1 MTWRGKQ
8 FGLWTLGV
16 MVSLAFF
23 PPLVGGSDVKVD
35 ELLTEMRRAMWP
47 GEDMRA
53 RFEVQ
58 VLSALGEH
66 AYVTG
71 SYYRKGPSPDHTLQK
86 FVIESPLELRG
97 FEVSGETRVGK
108 PEQLYLYVPA
118 VRRVR
123 RLEVE
128 MRKESF
134 LGSDFNFEDLGF
146 EDLSTSMH
154 ELKGEVERGGGTH
167 YEVESVPAGDWMYQ
181 KIVRYIDKESYLPVE
196 THYFCWGV
204 GLCKVRK
211 IEHVEQI
218 GAYESPSVITMED
231 VLNKQTTRLV
241 VRKAE
246 FDVGLSDDL
255 FKVAGAT
262 R

>member
-1 MTWRGKQ
+1 MTWRGRQ

-16 MVSLAFF
+16 MVSLGFF
-23 PPLVGGSDVKVD
+23 PPLVGGADIQVD

-71 SYYRKGPSPDHTLQK
+71 SYYRKGLSPDHTLQK

-108 PEQLYLYVPA
+108 PEQLYVYVPA

-146 EDLSTSMH
+146 EDLSTSKH
-154 ELKGEVERGGGTH
+154 ELKGEVERGGEMQ
-167 YEVESVPAGDWMYQ
+167 YQVESVPESDWMYQ
-181 KIVRYIDKESYLPVE
+181 KLVRYIDKESHLPIE
-196 THYFCWGV
+196 TDYFCWGV

-211 IEHVEQI
+211 IERVDQI
-218 GAYESPSVITMED
+218 GDYASPSEITMED
-231 VLNKQTTRLV
+231 LLNKQTTRLV
-241 VRKAE
+241 VKSAE
-246 FDVGLSDDL
+246 FDVGLSDEL
-255 FKVAGAT
+255 FRVAGST